1 MPYMNKTTN
10 LAYSK
15 STNQEVK
22 SSWYAL
28 RTTYGREKKA
38 YDYMTNK
45 GVSAFLPTI
54 EVVKMIKGKRRLV
67 SESRIPNMFF
77 AYGTKEEIE
86 SFVYDNVNLPYLR
99 FYYRRIRVGNGI
111 DNVPMIVPEYQMD
124 NLKIICASG
133 AENIIITSEEV
144 QKFKIGYRV
153 EVVDGKFKGLVGR
166 VARWQGQQRVGIVI
180 EGLGT
185 MVTAYVPKAF
195 LRLLLYKPIDL

>member
-1 MPYMNKTTN
+1 MNKTTN

-86 SFVYDNVNLPYLR
+86 SFVYDKVNLPYLR

>member
-1 MPYMNKTTN
+1 MNKTTN

>member
-10 LAYSK
+10 LADSK
-15 STNQEVK
+15 NTNQEVI

-45 GVSAFLPTI
+45 GVTAFLPTI
-54 EVVKMIKGKRRLV
+54 EVVKMIKGKRRFV

-77 AYGTKEEIE
+77 AYGTKDEIE

-99 FYYRRIRVGNGI
+99 FYYRRIRVGNGM
-111 DNVPMIVPEYQMD
+111 DNVPMIVPEYQMN

-153 EVVDGKFKGLVGR
+153 EVFEGKFKGLVGR

-195 LRLLLYKPIDL
+195 LRPLYKPIDL